1 MANHL
6 TRSSS
11 RRVGVA
17 IAVATLASGAVASAQ
32 ASEIQRAYI
41 EHTRTCLG
49 LFFTD
54 RAAHAEQCLPNNSP
68 NIPANAGSGGNGTRG
83 AVVPPP
89 VVVVV
94 PPPPPPEAEPEPEPG
109 CVTVQTNCG
118 PVCSY
123 PA

>member
-17 IAVATLASGAVASAQ
+17 IAVATLASGVAASAQ

-54 RAAHAEQCLPNNSP
+54 SAAHLEQCLPNNSP
-68 NIPANAGSGGNGTRG
+68 NIPAHAGSSGNG
-83 AVVPPP
+83 VVPPP

-94 PPPPPPEAEPEPEPG
+94 PPPPPVVAVDP
-109 CVTVQTNCG
+109 
-118 PVCSY
+118 PVDSG
-123 PA
+123 AKA